1 MSLRRREYAARARA
15 RAEGGGSWPFGGDAG
30 PLPPVEVRRFL
41 WWQDE
46 AAAVEEEE
54 VEVER
59 RMAAK
64 RRKRSVAELFAAV
77 PRVPRGRGGGQQGS
91 GKGKKAPKRKAEKD
105 KGKLVL
111 AVSVKTKKKKKV
123 PAGIDVREKVA
134 HCIASTVERRFA
146 FHFWYCD
153 FVGHIRMFVLRQV
166 LVCRSLYT
174 TSGSYCSAD
183 HTHRSL
189 TS

>member
-1 MSLRRREYAARARA
+1 MSLRRREYAVRA
-15 RAEGGGSWPFGGDAG
+15 RAEGEGGSWPFGGDAG

-59 RMAAK
+59 RMTAK

-77 PRVPRGRGGGQQGS
+77 PRVPRGRGGGHGC
-91 GKGKKAPKRKAEKD
+91 GKGKKAATAKRKAEKDD

-123 PAGIDVREKVA
+123 PAGIDVRESSA
-134 HCIASTVERRFA
+134 LHRLA
-146 FHFWYCD
+146 FRY
-153 FVGHIRMFVLRQV
+153 
-166 LVCRSLYT
+166 
-174 TSGSYCSAD
+174 SYYDTIEC
-183 HTHRSL
+183 L
-189 TS
+189 

>member
-1 MSLRRREYAARARA
+1 MPLCSFLSLRRREYAARARA
-15 RAEGGGSWPFGGDAG
+15 RAGPEGGGSWPFGGDAG
-30 PLPPVEVRRFL
+30 PLPPVEIRRFL

-77 PRVPRGRGGGQQGS
+77 PRVPRGGGHQGS
-91 GKGKKAPKRKAEKD
+91 GKGKKAAKRRKAEKD

-111 AVSVKTKKKKKV
+111 AVTVKTKKKKKV
-123 PAGIDVREKVA
+123 PAGVDVREKVA
-134 HCIASTVERRFA
+134 HCISLHRLLTCFSISGIAILSGTIECLYSQASTGLPELCIKRYKWILLF
-146 FHFWYCD
+146 
-153 FVGHIRMFVLRQV
+153 
-166 LVCRSLYT
+166 S
-174 TSGSYCSAD
+174 
-183 HTHRSL
+183 
-189 TS
+189 